1 MDTICTWK
9 CAFRNVILFHNKWA
23 ERFGKFRFYFITE
36 LSCWVTVLIFRLFLV
51 ILSYTS
57 KKLSVSAI
65 SFHWTGKSLVG
76 ADPKNTVVLIVLRR
90 AELVDLDFPFSIEFS
105 KTHYSWTIYPM
116 RCFESVS
123 YIEQLRFTIFHSL
136 SAFSFLK
143 APLITYNYL
152 IVYYLIKL
160 LI

>member
-1 MDTICTWK
+1 MWNCTSPSVINLFIDATRHCDEWQRASLNFKQTTFSGYNCTWK

-23 ERFGKFRFYFITE
+23 ERFGKFRFYFIIE

-105 KTHYSWTIYPM
+105 KTHYS
-116 RCFESVS
+116 
-123 YIEQLRFTIFHSL
+123 
-136 SAFSFLK
+136 
-143 APLITYNYL
+143 
-152 IVYYLIKL
+152 
-160 LI
+160 